1 MTSMSSD
8 QASKRA
14 AASGQAPGLHNTFNQ
29 DTFDLLARALCAT
42 PEGLAGLAGLAR
54 TGKPLAAFVAASA
67 VWEELYRA
75 VAVCNADKYADAGY
89 IADPTNVTLTT
100 FNGEQGLHAAFSH
113 AAVAPR
119 ARSPACWRRACE
131 MLLSKACKGCG
142 AMSSRGEPAAP
153 TRTPRA
159 A

>member
-75 VAVCNADKYADAGY
+75 VALCNASKYLKGAG
-89 IADPTNVTLTT
+89 IDRTNISYRA
-100 FNGEQGLHAAFSH
+100 FSDERGLHAAFSH

-142 AMSSRGEPAAP
+142 AMCSRGEPAAP